1 MTTDYR
7 STAIR
12 ILERLEKG
20 EVCDSHR
27 RTNINIFHSTNV
39 QIDGLQTCHTS
50 QSVEWQRHV
59 INLMDAMLW
68 TTTRAS
74 ADRPGAWLTRQ
85 PADKELADK
94 TLKHLR

>member
-59 INLMDAMLW
+59 INLMDAMNDGESKGRPAKGMIDNRPKSW
-68 TTTRAS
+68 PTKHS
-74 ADRPGAWLTRQ
+74 NIWDR
-85 PADKELADK
+85 
-94 TLKHLR
+94 